1 MGFFNIL
8 SLHFSYILGLFHT
21 TNHSP
26 KVWNQNQNI
35 LQPKPKPKHTTNQ
48 NQNILHWKSE
58 TKTKRSKTY
67 YKVTNYWKSETSKCK
82 QNRYYKPSTHGTKSL
97 SQSKWKQILQA
108 FNTWHKILEPKQ
120 MEANITSLQLII
132 DGTQNP
138 TKHSLCT
145 KSSSIVVL
153 YFFIYLSY
161 LTNINN

>member
-1 MGFFNIL
+1 L
-8 SLHFSYILGLFHT
+8 
-21 TNHSP
+21 
-26 KVWNQNQNI
+26 
-35 LQPKPKPKHTTNQ
+35 KPKSKYTTTKAKAKTKTYYIESLKQKPKGPKHTIKLQTTE
-48 NQNILHWKSE
+48 SP
-58 TKTKRSKTY
+58 
-67 YKVTNYWKSETSKCK
+67 SKCK